1 VATVAAA
8 SASASPQSGAWMV
21 QLGSFASRANA
32 ERLAQQLRARGFQV
46 SVSQGSTG
54 RRLYRVRAGPA
65 PTRAAATQLAAKL
78 HAAGHAGAIVPR

>member
-1 VATVAAA
+1 
-8 SASASPQSGAWMV
+8 
-21 QLGSFASRANA
+21 
-32 ERLAQQLRARGFQV
+32 
-46 SVSQGSTG
+46 VSQGSTG